1 MTRKTLKVLSV
12 LLSTL
17 MAFSCFAVVP
27 GFALDTGKIENV
39 VLSDKDAEGTPATFA
54 ELANNLNVSS
64 KYDGTSLKLYG
75 IDNAYLKNQL
85 SGRAEEQQL
94 SSLKWKAWVDK
105 DNQNYTTVATSYI
118 SAITDLSMYS
128 DNKNGTNYKDSDSS
142 LLAKKGY
149 DATVTS
155 GAVYGSD
162 RIAADCY
169 DVLMV
174 AGLKTETKIDTFFL
188 STHPNA
194 NLSFATYKVYVS
206 NDEDTLFLDENEV
219 LMYDNY
225 TNCKANKK
233 FNSMASRT
241 SEVNYWT
248 FDGEKPTGKFV
259 GIKLYDAAVNMSSFF
274 NFYELGIYGQSAAAT
289 LTGAVAK
296 VTSSSRKN
304 TVMPGKATVTALNAN
319 GDSVLDLVDGQ
330 EYTFTTAAYDESHAT
345 FDGWFAATDENFENC
360 LSKDRSYK
368 TVYNGTTLIAKYST
382 DAILNVTAEM
392 VADGSLAMVQNFNST
407 NTALD
412 YTYDSDEQ
420 AMAITGTDK
429 TDKGSLISTFAYNGT
444 TIFPTGFEPWTTY
457 KFTVR
462 AKVSGSDTPVYMAPN
477 GLTLGVQRTITQDYE
492 DITVYFN
499 SGAADYTRDAQN
511 FQSAVSTSHL
521 SSNFFNLNLAKDNRL
536 FIKSI
541 LLEKVNN
548 VAVVSDENATVE
560 VTSGALDFA
569 KGYANTAITND
580 GTVYGG
586 EKNADAVGQWVK
598 AQMESYGIV
607 AAAAD
612 GETVRFT
619 VTPKEGFVAATV
631 TANGEVLS
639 PIEGN
644 TYEFTANGQE
654 ADTGNFASG
663 LVKIQVITKE
673 LITHSVKFYDKMG
686 NLLKEIA
693 VNDGETISDAD
704 LEAINALVPDIYGY
718 EKLLSDGKQA
728 WDGDVTEAVLSDVS
742 FVAQYVVSD
751 KTYAVSYKKVD
762 GTVVD
767 LGALKFDTRI
777 VCTDEN
783 AKSFTVNGQTVASGK
798 EAVLYVYGAFQV
810 IAESSEATENSIGIM
825 ESFKGTKDG
834 LNTLITF
841 VRVNNPENKKIADVG
856 VIFAS
861 ANAAT
866 AMADLEWTQEN
877 FTDAGFKCVIAHSEK
892 NGAQNFM
899 GRLVGIKDGAS
910 RAARAYV
917 AFEDGTRLYSNTVT
931 VSY

>member
-39 VLSDKDAEGTPATFA
+39 VLSDKDAEGTPASFA

-128 DNKNGTNYKDSDSS
+128 DNANGTNYKDGDTS
-142 LLAKKGY
+142 LLTKKGY
-149 DATVTS
+149 DATVTT
-155 GAVYGSD
+155 GTVYGSD

-225 TNCKANKK
+225 TNCKANQK

-259 GIKLYDAAVNMSSFF
+259 GIKLYDAAVSMSSFF

-296 VTSSSRKN
+296 VTSSSQKN
-304 TVMPGKATVTALNAN
+304 TVMPGKATVTALDAN
-319 GDSVLDLVDGQ
+319 GDSVLDLVNGQ
-330 EYTFTTAAYDESHAT
+330 EYTFTTAAYDEDHIT
-345 FDGWFAATDENFENC
+345 FDGWFAATDKNFENC

-368 TVYNGTTLIAKYST
+368 TVYNGTTLVAKYST
-382 DAILNVTAEM
+382 DAILNVNAEM
-392 VADGSLAMVQNFNST
+392 MADGSLAMVHNFSST
-407 NTALD
+407 GKALD
-412 YTYDSDEQ
+412 YTYDSDER
-420 AMAITGTDK
+420 AMTITGTDK
-429 TDKGSLISTFAYNGT
+429 TTNGSLISTFAYNGT
-444 TIFPTGFEPWTTY
+444 TIFSTGFEPWTTY
-457 KFTVR
+457 KMTVR

-477 GLTLGVQRTITQDYE
+477 GLTLGVQRTITQDYT
-492 DITVYFN
+492 DLTVYFN
-499 SGAADYTRDAQN
+499 SGAADYTRDAQT

-548 VAVVSDENATVE
+548 VAVISDKNATVE
-560 VTSGALDFA
+560 VASGALDFA

-586 EKNADAVGQWVK
+586 EKNADAVGAWVK
-598 AQMESYGIV
+598 AQMGSYAIV

-619 VTPKEGFVAATV
+619 VTPKEGFAATV

-639 PIEGN
+639 PVEEN
-644 TYEFTANGQE
+644 TYEFTANGEE
-654 ADTGNFASG
+654 ADTGNFASD
-663 LVKIQVITKE
+663 LVKIQVVTKE

-693 VNDGETISDAD
+693 VNDGEKISDAD

-728 WDGDVTEAVLSDVS
+728 WDGDVTEAVQSDVS
-742 FVAQYVVSD
+742 FVAQYTVSN

-783 AKSFTVNGQTVASGK
+783 AKSFTVNGQVVASGK

-810 IAESSEATENSIGIM
+810 IAESSEATDNSIGIM

-877 FTDAGFKCVIAHSEK
+877 FTDAGFKCVIAHSDK